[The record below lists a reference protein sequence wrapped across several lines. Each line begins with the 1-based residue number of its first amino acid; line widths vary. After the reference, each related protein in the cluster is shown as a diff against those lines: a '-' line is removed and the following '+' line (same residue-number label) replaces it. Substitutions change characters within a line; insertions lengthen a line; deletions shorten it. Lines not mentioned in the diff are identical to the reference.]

1 MKTTPGYGMHHM
13 IARMNAQ
20 ERHAMGK
27 TMSGKGGGKFQHTGG
42 SMKTVK
48 RVAGGKVNS
57 K

>member
-1 MKTTPGYGMHHM
+1 MKTTPGYGDHHM
-13 IARMNAQ
+13 LKRMNAQ

-27 TMSGKGGGKFQHTGG
+27 SFAPQSKGPSKGATGN
-42 SMKTVK
+42 MKTVK

>member
-1 MKTTPGYGMHHM
+1 MKSTPGYGYHHFNM
-13 IARMNAQ
+13 RAEAQ
-20 ERHAMGK
+20 ERHSMGK